1 MSIKQEE
8 MGFDRSKKD
17 FFLGQILEN
26 TPNGDTPSHVA
37 WRGSAGRGPK
47 ETEKKTGGAAFE

>member
-8 MGFDRSKKD
+8 MGFDRSKD
-17 FFLGQILEN
+17 FFLGQIFEN

-37 WRGSAGRGPK
+37 WRGSAGQGPK
-47 ETEKKTGGAAFE
+47 ETEKKAWGAAFE